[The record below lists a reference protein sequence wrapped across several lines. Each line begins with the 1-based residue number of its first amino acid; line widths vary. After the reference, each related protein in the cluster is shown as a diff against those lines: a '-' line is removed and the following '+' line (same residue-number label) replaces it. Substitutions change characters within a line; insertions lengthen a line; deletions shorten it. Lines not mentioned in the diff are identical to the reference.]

1 MTNGQTAAG
10 HAEPANRMKTGGI
23 IMRRPRLRT
32 VLIGAGA
39 ALALVAGGTAA
50 YPASGSVGSR
60 PTPSMLKVIR
70 QPVISKRLLAPAA
83 KAPGGMPLFQS
94 GNWAG
99 YLALPGGST
108 TSFKQ
113 VVADY
118 TVPSANCNGGGVG
131 TGDAFAYHWIG
142 LDGWGNGTVEQD
154 GVADFCE
161 GGTASYYAWWEMFP
175 NGINLVFQ
183 VSPGDAITSRV
194 TYDGSGIYTL
204 YLLDYT
210 SGQSFNL
217 TESCPT
223 SCSNK
228 SAEDITEGYSTGP
241 WHAGLRQGV
250 LQRLPG
256 HQPEW
261 HPRRDREQRVVRWR
275 SRSHRRYQRAGN
287 FQSWSALLL
296 HWHSRRPSVGL
307 RDEVVPGELTHRTR
321 GRAAPKR
328 PSLSP
333 VPARHTAAR
342 TAFLDPLRAPSRAG
356 QRWQGERALRGT
368 GPPSSAAR
376 CPTPQPRCHPGR
388 LRPTRSRAQDA
399 PGRPG
404 APPRRSASRSR
415 LRGSPRGRP
424 C

>member
-1 MTNGQTAAG
+1 
-10 HAEPANRMKTGGI
+10 
-23 IMRRPRLRT
+23 MRRPRLRT

-142 LDGWGNGTVEQD
+142 LDGWGDGTVEQD
-154 GVADFCE
+154 GVAEFCE

-241 WHAGLRQGV
+241 WLGTLDYAK
-250 LQRLPG
+250 
-256 HQPEW
+256 E
-261 HPRRDREQRVVRWR
+261 
-275 SRSHRRYQRAGN
+275 YYNA
-287 FQSWSALLL
+287 FQAINQS
-296 HWHSRRPSVGL
+296 G
-307 RDEVVPGELTHRTR
+307 TR
-321 GRAAPKR
+321 GGIASNAW
-328 PSLSP
+328 SDGAVEAIGATS
-333 VPARHTAAR
+333 
-342 TAFLDPLRAPSRAG
+342 G
-356 QRWQGERALRGT
+356 QVT
-368 GPPSSAAR
+368 SN
-376 CPTPQPRCHPGR
+376 
-388 LRPTRSRAQDA
+388 
-399 PGRPG
+399 PG
-404 APPRRSASRSR
+404 ALYSSTGTAGGPRSAFETKWSRVN
-415 LRGSPRGRP
+415 
-424 C
+424 